1 MQQPCLSKVL
11 AVAAAGEAAVAVLFL
26 LAEPVAAVVMV
37 AWLTLPTTVKY
48 SRPPGIV
55 PMVFL
60 PRVSVVA
67 VVAAVAAAEPFLS
80 AAMEAPVV
88 MAARLLL
95 PAIMVQSQHPANI
108 RTQFLPRVLV
118 AAAAPALAVVVLFLW
133 VVMVAEVVRQIM
145 FMSQTQVS

>member
-1 MQQPCLSKVL
+1 
-11 AVAAAGEAAVAVLFL
+11 
-26 LAEPVAAVVMV
+26 
-37 AWLTLPTTVKY
+37 
-48 SRPPGIV
+48 
-55 PMVFL
+55 MVFL

-118 AAAAPALAVVVLFLW
+118 AAAVPALVVVVLFLW